1 MLLQKEGSA
10 EPAVLSLEAVKG
22 PCEGTTL
29 SKAGKRLTVGR
40 TRARDIHIKDSAV
53 SEKHADLSWEGSRW
67 TVTDVGS
74 SNGTVL
80 NGKNLHEGINALFV
94 LHLQQPCGSRAYHSC
109 IQAPSPN
116 FKASMLNMLLC
127 VASRYAQPAVDTC
140 RHHFGF
146 ILVIALLHFRGMRA
160 ASVMSV
166 HRRESCCAREVA
178 ELKNGDIILFGSGS

>member
-1 MLLQKEGSA
+1 MLLQKEGST

-29 SKAGKRLTVGR
+29 SKGGKRLTVGR

-53 SEKHADLSWEGSRW
+53 SEKHAELSWEGSRW

-80 NGKNLHEGINALFV
+80 NGKNLHEGINASFV
-94 LHLQQPCGSRAYHSC
+94 KPYGSRTYHSC

-116 FKASMLNMLLC
+116 FKASMLNMLLS
-127 VASRYAQPAVDTC
+127 VLHLGTHNLPSTPADIT
-140 RHHFGF
+140 
-146 ILVIALLHFRGMRA
+146 LV
-160 ASVMSV
+160 SS
-166 HRRESCCAREVA
+166 
-178 ELKNGDIILFGSGS
+178 